1 MQQQHLEVRER
12 AIYSSHLYYEFQF
25 TNMHN
30 EIRRNEFF
38 RLKAKEL
45 INALDQ
51 AHAFIKEHNL
61 SRGLIAE
68 SVLRDFLRSTLPE
81 IAKVSQGFV
90 ERNGILSHQCD
101 IIIYDR
107 IHYAPLYSYGEIE
120 IIPSDAV
127 YAIIEVKTNIDAK
140 QFGKVLHDF
149 ELLYR
154 LRVSQKF
161 LFIYNGCQISTLK
174 HYFYG
179 PYVPKY
185 DREEGE
191 PLYDQGNYEAP
202 PDAIVSLSPDYYLG
216 KGHYQDDNR
225 DMKGYMAYT
234 TTDNTDNNIA
244 CIQKFVEQL
253 RELISLP
260 QKEKCDAFPFLQAEE
275 GEKDDDL
282 KIVAVKNGFGLV
294 EF

>member
-1 MQQQHLEVRER
+1 
-12 AIYSSHLYYEFQF
+12 
-25 TNMHN
+25 MHN

-45 INALDQ
+45 INALYQ

-68 SVLRDFLRSTLPE
+68 SVLRDFLRSALPE

-90 ERNGILSHQCD
+90 ERKGILSHQCD

-127 YAIIEVKTNIDAK
+127 YAVIEVKSNIDAK
-140 QFGKVLHDF
+140 RFGKLLHDF
-149 ELLYR
+149 ELLYQ
-154 LRVSQKF
+154 LRASQKF
-161 LFIYNGCQISTLK
+161 LFMYNGCQISTLK
-174 HYFYG
+174 NYFYG

-185 DREEGE
+185 GREEE
-191 PLYDQGNYEAP
+191 DPLYDHDNYNALPE
-202 PDAIVSLSPDYYLG
+202 AIVSLSPDYYLG
-216 KGHYQDDNR
+216 KGLYQDDNR
-225 DMKGYMAYT
+225 DMKGYLAYT
-234 TTDNTDNNIA
+234 ETDNTDNSIA

-253 RELISLP
+253 RELINLP
-260 QKEKCDAFPFLQAEE
+260 QKEGNESILFLQ
-275 GEKDDDL
+275 EKGIKQNDDL
-282 KIVAVKNGFGLV
+282 KTMAIDNGFGLLDL
-294 EF
+294 

>member
-1 MQQQHLEVRER
+1 
-12 AIYSSHLYYEFQF
+12 
-25 TNMHN
+25 MHK

-51 AHAFIKEHNL
+51 AHAFIKEHNP

-101 IIIYDR
+101 IILYDR

-127 YAIIEVKTNIDAK
+127 YAIIEVKSNIDAK
-140 QFGKVLHDF
+140 RFGKLLHDF
-149 ELLYR
+149 ELLYQ
-154 LRVSQKF
+154 LRASQKF
-161 LFIYNGCQISTLK
+161 LFMYNGCQISTLK
-174 HYFYG
+174 NYFYG
-179 PYVPKY
+179 PYVPSY
-185 DREEGE
+185 GREKGK
-191 PLYDQGNYEAP
+191 PLYDHDNYGAL
-202 PDAIVSLSPDYYLG
+202 PDAIISLSPDYYLG

-234 TTDNTDNNIA
+234 TIDNTDNNIA

-253 RELISLP
+253 RELINLP
-260 QKEKCDAFPFLQAEE
+260 QKKKCSAFPFQQ
-275 GEKDDDL
+275 GIKGNKDDDM
-282 KIVAVKNGFGLV
+282 KTMAVKKGFGLI
-294 EF
+294 EL

>member
-1 MQQQHLEVRER
+1 
-12 AIYSSHLYYEFQF
+12 
-25 TNMHN
+25 MHN

-38 RLKAKEL
+38 RLKAKDL

-120 IIPSDAV
+120 IIPSEAIYAV
-127 YAIIEVKTNIDAK
+127 IEVKSNIDAK
-140 QFGKVLHDF
+140 RFGKLLHDF

-161 LFIYNGCQISTLK
+161 LFMYNGCQISTLK

-191 PLYDQGNYEAP
+191 PLYDHDNYDAL

-216 KGHYQDDNR
+216 KGHCQDANR

-234 TTDNTDNNIA
+234 TTDNTDNSIA

-253 RELISLP
+253 SELINLP
-260 QKEKCDAFPFLQAEE
+260 PKEDSNAFPFLQGEE
-275 GEKDDDL
+275 CEKDDDL
-282 KIVAVKNGFGLV
+282 KTVAVKNGFGLV